1 MTLPDVEE
9 EHDGADDVV
18 KLLQGQPEDRNDGW
32 KEDSNVPAEA
42 DVRAEAA
49 DDPADVQQEEAFV
62 DEAVDDQQE
71 EEPGE
76 QDDVEEIEVD
86 QTYEIDNASNVSWHP
101 E

>member
-18 KLLQGQPEDRNDGW
+18 KLLQGQPEDR
-32 KEDSNVPAEA
+32 A

-62 DEAVDDQQE
+62 DEAVDDQQK